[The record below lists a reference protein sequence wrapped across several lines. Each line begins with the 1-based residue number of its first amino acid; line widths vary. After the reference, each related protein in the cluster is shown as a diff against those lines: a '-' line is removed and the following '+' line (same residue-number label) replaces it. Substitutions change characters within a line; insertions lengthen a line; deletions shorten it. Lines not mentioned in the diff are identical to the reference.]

1 MGVDLSEV
9 VPKQKKMVKDFAGM
23 TAAVDAYN
31 TLYQFLSII
40 RQPDGT
46 PLMDSCHRVTSH
58 LSGILYR
65 NLNLMEAGIRPIYV
79 FDGVPHRLKAGTLAD
94 RAEVKVRAQEEYAA
108 ALAAGDLE
116 RARSK
121 AQQTSK
127 LTKEMVEE
135 SKRLLKLMGIP
146 WAQAPSDGEAEAAH
160 LVLKGQASF
169 VCSQDFDSLLFGSS
183 VLVRNLTITGRRKLP
198 RKQIYV
204 SIEPEQIELSA
215 VLSEL
220 AVSRQQLVEMALLM
234 GTDFNEGIRGIGPKK
249 AHKLLTECG
258 SLEEVMRTKGLDLP
272 DWQEVRRIFLE
283 PEVSDPGPLEPS
295 EPDVAGIV
303 DFLVRERDFSKERVE
318 SPLQRL
324 AQMREEQKK
333 ASAQA
338 RLDKWFG

>member
-9 VPKQKKMVKDFAGM
+9 VPKQKKLVKDFAGQ

-46 PLMDSCHRVTSH
+46 PLMDSSHRVTSH

-65 NLNLMEAGIRPIYV
+65 NLNLMEAGIRPVYV
-79 FDGVPHRLKAGTLAD
+79 FDGAPHRLKAGTLAD
-94 RAEVKVRAQEEYAA
+94 RAEVKARAQEDYAA

-121 AQQTSK
+121 AQQTSR
-127 LTKEMVEE
+127 LTTEMVEE
-135 SKRLLKLMGIP
+135 SKRLLELMGIP
-146 WAQAPSDGEAEAAH
+146 WVQAPSDGEAQAAH
-160 LVLKGQASF
+160 LVLKGRASF
-169 VCSQDFDSLLFGSS
+169 VCSQDFDSLLFGSP
-183 VLVRNLTITGRRKLP
+183 VMVRNLTITGRRKLP

-204 SIEPEQIELSA
+204 TIEPERIELAA

-220 AVSRQQLVEMALLM
+220 AIDRKQLVEMALMM

-249 AHKLLTECG
+249 AHRLITEGG
-258 SLEEVMRTKGLDLP
+258 SLEEVMRTKGLEIP
-272 DWQEVRRIFLE
+272 DWDEVRRIFLE
-283 PEVSDPGPLEPS
+283 PQVSDAEPPVPS

-303 DFLVRERDFSKERVE
+303 DFLVREHDFSRERVE

-333 ASAQA
+333 AAAQA
-338 RLDKWFG
+338 RLDKWSG